1 MAIHIALVCSLLLSI
16 PRTPVAETKIAF
28 GAANPPSIHVAIVR
42 NERSLSTKK
51 FFTTFVSEQIPVL
64 FKAAILNSP
73 AYRLWTDEYFMKLS
87 GIPDNHTVLAESK
100 KKENRT
106 YPTVRMPFKKFVS
119 VYNTTDQYMVES
131 VPPFLR
137 LVFV

>member
-1 MAIHIALVCSLLLSI
+1 
-16 PRTPVAETKIAF
+16 
-28 GAANPPSIHVAIVR
+28 
-42 NERSLSTKK
+42 
-51 FFTTFVSEQIPVL
+51 
-64 FKAAILNSP
+64 
-73 AYRLWTDEYFMKLS
+73 MKLS